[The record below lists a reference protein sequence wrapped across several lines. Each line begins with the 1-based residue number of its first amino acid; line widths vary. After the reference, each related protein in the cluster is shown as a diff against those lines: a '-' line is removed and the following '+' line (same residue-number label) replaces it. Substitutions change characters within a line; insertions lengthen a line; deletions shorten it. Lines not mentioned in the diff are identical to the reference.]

1 MDDIITTLF
10 NGLTYGGDVKLSVLN
25 YFLLAVAMMPFF
37 LQAMRS
43 ISKGWA
49 IVFTIAFL
57 IQSLFW
63 FILKAQGISIV
74 WNALAGM
81 LVLVVIR
88 HRLYML
94 MKTKWMILASV
105 AVVIL
110 ADVYFG
116 LIFPLISTIAHVA
129 AFLLGVVLYLLVE
142 IIKNRKLSLSS

>member
-25 YFLLAVAMMPFF
+25 YFLLAVVIMPFF
-37 LQAMRS
+37 LSAMKS

-63 FILKAQGISIV
+63 FVLKAQGISIV
-74 WNALAGM
+74 WNALAGV
-81 LVLVVIR
+81 LVLVLFR
-88 HRLYML
+88 HRLSML
-94 MKTKWMILASV
+94 MKTKWMILASIT
-105 AVVIL
+105 VVML

-116 LIFPLISTIAHVA
+116 LMFPPITSIAHVA
-129 AFLLGVVLYLLVE
+129 AFLLGVILYLLVG
-142 IIKNRKLSLSS
+142 IKKNRKVLLSS